1 MKIKK
6 NGKVIN
12 LTESDLKRIVKKV
25 LNEGIVMTLPWE
37 NLYEVEPGDTFK
49 LHDEEKEV
57 LLKNGKENSRFG
69 EWSVIKNPT
78 GSQPFVGAL
87 TVKSFDDKTKAVTFT
102 NGVVVGPK

>member
-1 MKIKK
+1 MKIRK
-6 NGKVIN
+6 NGKVVN

-25 LNEGIVMTLPWE
+25 LNEGIVITSPWE
-37 NLYEVEPGDTFK
+37 NLHSVEPGDSFK

-57 LLKNGKENSRFG
+57 LLSGGGARFG

-87 TVKSFDDKTKAVTFT
+87 TVKSFDDKTKLVTFT
-102 NGVVVGPK
+102 NGVVVGPKQ